1 MQTNVDG
8 MENFIWKYLLNKN
21 VQLLQNIN
29 EHIAYSQTVI
39 YNHYSTRSKKLKREQ
54 FSEIIS
60 GHLTEVIST
69 KKKKKIFLRNF
80 ETKRVKVMLQREK
93 GLEFKDKLFKNAG
106 NVTKLSQG

>member
-69 KKKKKIFLRNF
+69 KNTKIFLRNF
-80 ETKRVKVMLQREK
+80 ENKRVKVMLQREK

-106 NVTKLSQG
+106 NVTKLRQG